1 MAALNP
7 TSPIDTATLSR
18 CKLTY
23 FVGFTNDF
31 LASASFQVTLEVE
44 RETRLGG

>member
-31 LASASFQVTLEVE
+31 LSLSLVSGNS
-44 RETRLGG
+44 GG